1 MSKNLIDKISFVNRN
16 GEKTVCEAFLF
27 KGRSITVF
35 NHRKI
40 TPFIT
45 TFALSALL
53 LFSGC
58 GANGKAAIDTTDG
71 VTNILDY
78 VSVDFDGKNGEGTA
92 FVNVDYDGIETEM
105 VGGEEKIKELSDVED
120 LAELTK
126 YINAVSSISFTI
138 DKNKELSN
146 GDQVIVTVTYD
157 SSAAEAAGVVF
168 GDHQNKIYAVKGLK
182 N

>member
-1 MSKNLIDKISFVNRN
+1 MGKKLFAKL
-16 GEKTVCEAFLF
+16 FLF

-53 LFSGC
+53 LGGC
-58 GANGKAAIDTTDG
+58 GAGGKAAIDTTDG

-92 FVNVDYDGIETEM
+92 FVSVDYDGIETEM

-126 YINAVSSISFTI
+126 YINAVSSISFNI
-138 DKNKELSN
+138 DKNTELSN
-146 GDQVIVTVTYD
+146 GDQVMVTVTYD
-157 SSAAEAAGVVF
+157 RSAAEAAGVVF
-168 GDHQNKIYAVKGLK
+168 GDQKNKIYEVKGLK

>member
-1 MSKNLIDKISFVNRN
+1 MGKKLFAKL
-16 GEKTVCEAFLF
+16 FLF

-58 GANGKAAIDTTDG
+58 RADGKAAIDTTDG

-78 VSVDFDGKNGEGTA
+78 VSVDFNGKNGEGTA

-168 GDHQNKIYAVKGLK
+168 GEQKNKIYVVKGLK
-182 N
+182 H